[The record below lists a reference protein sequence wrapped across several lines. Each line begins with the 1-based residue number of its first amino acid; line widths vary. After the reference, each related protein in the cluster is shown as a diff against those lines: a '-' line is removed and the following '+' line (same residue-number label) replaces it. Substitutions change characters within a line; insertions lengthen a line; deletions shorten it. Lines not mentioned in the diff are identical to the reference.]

1 MVRLFRVSVPVGSLA
16 LLISE
21 VVLVTSAFV
30 IASYFTLEYDPTVFL
45 LYDGGLFRILL
56 VTASVI
62 LGLHFHD
69 LYTHIYVKSRIVLLQ
84 QLSLVM
90 GVAFLAQGLISYG
103 SRALRMPIHL
113 MLPGSALAMLG
124 IFGWRI

>member
-45 LYDGGLFRILL
+45 LYDNGLLRILL
-56 VTASVI
+56 VTASIV

-69 LYTHIYVKSRIVLLQ
+69 LYTKIHVTSRIQLLQ
-84 QLSLVM
+84 QLSMVM
-90 GVAFLAQGLISYG
+90 GVAFLAQGLISYA
-103 SRALRMPIHL
+103 RRTLRMPIHL
-113 MLPGSALAMLG
+113 MVPGSAA
-124 IFGWRI
+124 

>member
-1 MVRLFRVSVPVGSLA
+1 MVRLFRVFVPVSTLA

-30 IASYFTLEYDPTVFL
+30 VACYLTLEYDPTVFL
-45 LYDGGLFRILL
+45 LYDGGLIRILL

-69 LYTHIYVKSRIVLLQ
+69 LYTDIYVKSRMLLLQ

-90 GVAFLAQGLISYG
+90 GAAFLAQGLI
-103 SRALRMPIHL
+103 
-113 MLPGSALAMLG
+113 
-124 IFGWRI
+124 